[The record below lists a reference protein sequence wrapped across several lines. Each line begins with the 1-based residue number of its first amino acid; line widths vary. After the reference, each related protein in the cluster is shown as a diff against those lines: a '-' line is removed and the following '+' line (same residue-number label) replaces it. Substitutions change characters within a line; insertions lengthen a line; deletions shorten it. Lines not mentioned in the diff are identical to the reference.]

1 MSFLSRIMLLKSQAH
16 FSTDVQRGGA
26 VISGPRIKGTAK
38 RKSEMAKTRP
48 AVIVSL
54 DELNERLQTITVC
67 PLTTQLSP
75 ATLLR
80 VHLPLNESH
89 TTGLTEPSDVIVDQI
104 RSIDNQR
111 LIKKLGELP
120 SAQAEQ
126 LQKNL
131 QTILAV

>member
-1 MSFLSRIMLLKSQAH
+1 MITKPFEIYLANLNPK
-16 FSTDVQRGGA
+16 
-26 VISGPRIKGTAK
+26 KGH
-38 RKSEMAKTRP
+38 EVGKTRP
-48 AVIVSL
+48 VVVVHS
-54 DELNERLQTITVC
+54 ELLQGILSTSIVC
-67 PLTTQLSP
+67 PLTTQLSA

-80 VHLPLNESH
+80 VHIPFQDAT

-120 SAQAEQ
+120 PAQIEQ
-126 LQKNL
+126 LQKSL

>member
-1 MSFLSRIMLLKSQAH
+1 MVTKPFEIYLANLNPK
-16 FSTDVQRGGA
+16 
-26 VISGPRIKGTAK
+26 KGH
-38 RKSEMAKTRP
+38 EVGKTRP
-48 AVIVSL
+48 VVVIHSQL
-54 DELNERLQTITVC
+54 IEGLLSTSIVC
-67 PLTTQLSP
+67 PTTTKLSP

-126 LQKNL
+126 LQKSL

>member
-1 MSFLSRIMLLKSQAH
+1 MVTKPFEIYLANLNPK
-16 FSTDVQRGGA
+16 
-26 VISGPRIKGTAK
+26 KGH
-38 RKSEMAKTRP
+38 EVGKTRP
-48 AVIVSL
+48 VVVVHS
-54 DELNERLQTITVC
+54 ELLQGILSTSVVC

-80 VHLPLNESH
+80 VHIPLNESH

-120 SAQAEQ
+120 ATQIEQ
-126 LQKNL
+126 LQKSL

>member
-1 MSFLSRIMLLKSQAH
+1 MITKPFEIYLANLNPK
-16 FSTDVQRGGA
+16 
-26 VISGPRIKGTAK
+26 KGH
-38 RKSEMAKTRP
+38 EVGKTRP
-48 AVIVSL
+48 VVVIHSQL
-54 DELNERLQTITVC
+54 IEGLLSTSIVC
-67 PLTTQLSP
+67 PTTTQLSP

-80 VHLPLNESH
+80 VHIPLNESY

-120 SAQAEQ
+120 ATQIER
-126 LQKNL
+126 LQKSL

>member
-1 MSFLSRIMLLKSQAH
+1 MQGILSTSI
-16 FSTDVQRGGA
+16 
-26 VISGPRIKGTAK
+26 
-38 RKSEMAKTRP
+38 
-48 AVIVSL
+48 
-54 DELNERLQTITVC
+54 VC

-80 VHLPLNESH
+80 VHIPLNESR

>member
-1 MSFLSRIMLLKSQAH
+1 MITKPFGIYLANLNPK
-16 FSTDVQRGGA
+16 
-26 VISGPRIKGTAK
+26 KGH
-38 RKSEMAKTRP
+38 EVGKTRP
-48 AVIVSL
+48 VVVIHSQL
-54 DELNERLQTITVC
+54 IEGLLSTSIIC
-67 PLTTQLSP
+67 PITTQLSV

-80 VHLPLNESH
+80 VHIPFQDAT

-120 SAQAEQ
+120 PAQVEQ
-126 LQKNL
+126 LQKSL

>member
-1 MSFLSRIMLLKSQAH
+1 LNLAIFSFDLPHNIPIIMKKIIILTLFLILGTQIAQA
-16 FSTDVQRGGA
+16 Q
-26 VISGPRIKGTAK
+26 
-38 RKSEMAKTRP
+38 
-48 AVIVSL
+48 
-54 DELNERLQTITVC
+54 NESIPEKIDKVESD
-67 PLTTQLSP
+67 LSP

-126 LQKNL
+126 LQKSL

>member
-1 MSFLSRIMLLKSQAH
+1 MITKPFEIYLANLNPK
-16 FSTDVQRGGA
+16 
-26 VISGPRIKGTAK
+26 KGH
-38 RKSEMAKTRP
+38 EVGKTRP
-48 AVIVSL
+48 VVVIHSQL
-54 DELNERLQTITVC
+54 IEGLLSTSIIC
-67 PLTTQLSP
+67 PITTQLSV

-80 VHLPLNESH
+80 VHIPFQDAT

-126 LQKNL
+126 LQKSL

>member
-1 MSFLSRIMLLKSQAH
+1 MITKPFEIYLANLNPK
-16 FSTDVQRGGA
+16 
-26 VISGPRIKGTAK
+26 KGH
-38 RKSEMAKTRP
+38 EVGKTRP
-48 AVIVSL
+48 VVVIHSQL
-54 DELNERLQTITVC
+54 IEGLLSTSIIC
-67 PLTTQLSP
+67 PITTQLSV

-80 VHLPLNESH
+80 VHIPFQDAT

-120 SAQAEQ
+120 PAQIEQ
-126 LQKNL
+126 LQKSL